1 MTVSKSELSTTR
13 RRFGGLLLIWG
24 GLVALAATAGLT
36 QAIPTVFVPL
46 PIGVALALPLLL
58 YARSERLQAMVAA
71 EDLRWLTL
79 FHAWR
84 IPAGLTFLWY
94 GAQGELPALFSTL
107 AGWGDVAAGGLAIG
121 AVLVLPRLRRGQ
133 RAGYLAVHAFGMI
146 DFAMAVGTGFTFSVL
161 GTPLMGA
168 VQELPLV
175 LIVFF
180 GVPVTGALGLMTLHR
195 LVRLPVEQRAS
206 SSVSPPA

>member
-107 AGWGDVAAGGLAIG
+107 AGWGDVAAGGS
-121 AVLVLPRLRRGQ
+121 RLEPSSSCRGC
-133 RAGYLAVHAFGMI
+133 
-146 DFAMAVGTGFTFSVL
+146 VGGS
-161 GTPLMGA
+161 G
-168 VQELPLV
+168 
-175 LIVFF
+175 
-180 GVPVTGALGLMTLHR
+180 PVTWPCTRSA
-195 LVRLPVEQRAS
+195 
-206 SSVSPPA
+206 